1 MGPCLLLLAALLAAL
16 RSRVLSQITVPL
28 QLPPNTTGESGTLS
42 YVLAIEG
49 RPYTIHLQQHLF
61 IPDDFRLY
69 MSNEMES
76 LKSDLTHIKGDCY
89 YRGYIEGVPGSAV
102 TLSTC
107 SGLRGL
113 LQFENASYGIEPLV
127 NSPVFEH
134 FIYQM
139 SNENTAGFL
148 FAKSR
153 AESGARPAAQEMVL
167 KIVHGEPALS
177 AARSPKYFEVYTVLD
192 KALYNYMG
200 SDKKVATWK
209 IIQIFNFVNNI
220 FNPLNV
226 TVVLSSLEF
235 WIEENKISTAG
246 EADELLQRFL
256 ERQQSYLALRS
267 YDLACLFV
275 YRDQAS
281 FAGATI
287 PGKACQRDAAGAV
300 AVYQRSV
307 TLESFS
313 VLLAQVLA
321 RSLGMSYDNNRGC
334 RCPGHVCVMGSEAL
348 HVGGAKSFSSCSIGD
363 FENFLERDAGDCLF
377 DRPRLAGLSYRQ
389 AAVCGNGVVERGE
402 QCDCGSAAACLKD
415 KCCTKTCR
423 FKPGVKCSSGLC
435 CDGCQFKAKNSLCR
449 PPADVQCDLA
459 EYCNGSSAS
468 CPPDFYVQDGH
479 DCEHGTGYCY
489 KGRCQSADL
498 QCRRLYGTGS
508 KSAPVACY
516 EELNSQRDRFGHCG
530 FHPRQGYRA
539 CTWRNLRCGKLICT
553 YPYSTPFATDAA
565 AVLYVQV
572 REHLCVSLDYL
583 NVPARLDP
591 LLIPPGVHKQHLPP
605 PFSPRSCLH
614 QRGGV
619 PRPRGVRQPAALPL
633 PPGLEAARLPPAG
646 LPDGR
651 RRRRRPGAGRAR
663 LTNTFAHHNSSEVT
677 LKNSWRD
684 GHAVLRPR
692 DRGEAVH
699 HSPPAA
705 VSALVLPRLST
716 AGLRGPTGGPS
727 GTGRYRSPA
736 EDAFVCH
743 APKCCGAAR
752 GWSRAGGMLVPVTT
766 GGSGFWICK
775 KPQHRRCAVPAAGP
789 SASLRSSRIYT
800 YNEKGSLYYDSPQ
813 IKGDCYYRGY
823 IEGVPGSAVTL
834 STCSGLR
841 GLLQFENASY
851 GIEPLVNSP
860 AFEHFIYQMSN
871 ESMADFLLAKSRAES
886 GARPAVQEVSYKAHT
901 ALELLSKH
909 HRELALHLILERNLY
924 NYLGADKYVVT
935 QKIVQIISS
944 LSSMFS
950 SLNMTITLSSME
962 VWMDKNKFQTGLNGE
977 EVLMQ
982 LLKWKTTSA
991 ALRPYEVPYLLL
1003 YRDRASY
1010 AGATIPDKACQRDA
1024 AGAVAVYQRSVTL
1037 ESFSVLLAQ
1046 ILARSLGMSYDNNRG
1061 CRCPRHVCVMGSE
1074 ALRVSGAKSF
1084 SSCNAEDFENFLKQN
1099 PECPFIRVV
1108 QRGPLSR
1115 AAVCGNGVMEH
1126 GEQCDCGSVAACAVD
1141 KCCTSQCKLK
1151 PGVKCS
1157 SGRCCENCQFKAKNS
1172 LCRPPA
1178 DVQCDLAEY
1187 CNGSSASCPPDFYVQ
1202 DGHDCEHG
1210 TGYCYKGRCQSADLQ
1225 CRRLYGTGIW
1235 DVES

>member
-1 MGPCLLLLAALLAAL
+1 MTTDVFKVYTHPCHLIRSEGAGNVVHVPFSFKTLHWEQRRLFLCASGTAPRASFVVFGCNERAFTEPLCKKRAIKMPVLYKSALVC
-16 RSRVLSQITVPL
+16 SCFPGTGTVP
-28 QLPPNTTGESGTLS
+28 NG
-42 YVLAIEG
+42 
-49 RPYTIHLQQHLF
+49 
-61 IPDDFRLY
+61 
-69 MSNEMES
+69 
-76 LKSDLTHIKGDCY
+76 
-89 YRGYIEGVPGSAV
+89 
-102 TLSTC
+102 
-107 SGLRGL
+107 
-113 LQFENASYGIEPLV
+113 
-127 NSPVFEH
+127 
-134 FIYQM
+134 
-139 SNENTAGFL
+139 
-148 FAKSR
+148 
-153 AESGARPAAQEMVL
+153 
-167 KIVHGEPALS
+167 
-177 AARSPKYFEVYTVLD
+177 
-192 KALYNYMG
+192 
-200 SDKKVATWK
+200 
-209 IIQIFNFVNNI
+209 
-220 FNPLNV
+220 
-226 TVVLSSLEF
+226 
-235 WIEENKISTAG
+235 
-246 EADELLQRFL
+246 
-256 ERQQSYLALRS
+256 
-267 YDLACLFV
+267 
-275 YRDQAS
+275 
-281 FAGATI
+281 
-287 PGKACQRDAAGAV
+287 
-300 AVYQRSV
+300 RSV
-307 TLESFS
+307 GQ
-313 VLLAQVLA
+313 LL
-321 RSLGMSYDNNRGC
+321 
-334 RCPGHVCVMGSEAL
+334 
-348 HVGGAKSFSSCSIGD
+348 VGP
-363 FENFLERDAGDCLF
+363 L
-377 DRPRLAGLSYRQ
+377 
-389 AAVCGNGVVERGE
+389 
-402 QCDCGSAAACLKD
+402 
-415 KCCTKTCR
+415 
-423 FKPGVKCSSGLC
+423 
-435 CDGCQFKAKNSLCR
+435 
-449 PPADVQCDLA
+449 
-459 EYCNGSSAS
+459 
-468 CPPDFYVQDGH
+468 
-479 DCEHGTGYCY
+479 
-489 KGRCQSADL
+489 
-498 QCRRLYGTGS
+498 
-508 KSAPVACY
+508 
-516 EELNSQRDRFGHCG
+516 
-530 FHPRQGYRA
+530 
-539 CTWRNLRCGKLICT
+539 
-553 YPYSTPFATDAA
+553 
-565 AVLYVQV
+565 
-572 REHLCVSLDYL
+572 
-583 NVPARLDP
+583 PARL
-591 LLIPPGVHKQHLPP
+591 QH
-605 PFSPRSCLH
+605 
-614 QRGGV
+614 GAV
-619 PRPRGVRQPAALPL
+619 PAA
-633 PPGLEAARLPPAG
+633 AG
-646 LPDGR
+646 GA
-651 RRRRRPGAGRAR
+651 AGRAAFTSTV
-663 LTNTFAHHNSSEVT
+663 TNHSPTATAPKHNRRV
-677 LKNSWRD
+677 

-716 AGLRGPTGGPS
+716 AGLCGPTGGPS

-736 EDAFVCH
+736 EDARLCATH
-743 APKCCGAAR
+743 PGAAR
-752 GWSRAGGMLVPVTT
+752 GWSRAGGMLVPVTA

-1010 AGATIPDKACQRDA
+1010 AGATIPGKACQRDA

-1046 ILARSLGMSYDNNRG
+1046 VLARSLGMSYDNNRG
-1061 CRCPRHVCVMGSE
+1061 CRCPGHVCVMGSE